1 MAVCEAP
8 YKFYKILSLYG
19 RDILTGGKKWLKELH
34 HVISKSFDKIKIS
47 SGNMKKNT
55 KLSGLF
61 QKRENLQI
69 KISRLN
75 SLNSDEYKILYDQL
89 EKVNNDIAEKEAEDN
104 FKIVFENVKH
114 LENDTE
120 NLNAIQMWKLKRKV
134 CPKKSDPPT
143 AKINDC
149 GEIISEP
156 TALKK
161 LYENTYKKR
170 LAHRKIKPELAD
182 LYERKMYLFN
192 SRMEICQ
199 KVKSRN
205 WTEFDLIKVLKSL
218 KKNKSCDSHG
228 LIYELF
234 RPEIIGRDLLQSL
247 LIFCNNVKTQ
257 LCIPEFLTYT
267 DITSFYKNKGAKNDL
282 ENDRGVFSVSK
293 IRSIIEKLIMQDS
306 YEDIDSNMSDSNV
319 GGRRRRNIRDNLF
332 TIYACINEAIRT
344 GKSVDIQFYD
354 IKKCFDAMWAE
365 ESMND
370 LYDSGLK
377 DDKFTLISKM
387 NNKCHVKV
395 KTPIGDTE
403 RFELERIEMQGT
415 VPAPLKCAVQMDTLG
430 RYSYSYNT
438 GLYQYRDGCSI
449 PALGMID
456 DLAGVTECNEDS
468 ITLNSVINFKVE
480 SKKLEFNWKKCVN
493 MHIGPQKNKCKK
505 LMIHEDQM
513 LSSEKQ
519 VYLGDT
525 ISSTGYNDEN
535 IRARCNIGQSTISEI
550 HAMISEGNFGKYSI
564 QTGLILRNTNFTS
577 RMLLNS
583 EVWHSLTKV
592 QINNL
597 EIMDRRLLR
606 KILNAHSKTS
616 LEWLYSDTGQ
626 LDLNSLIKIRRLMY
640 YWEIL
645 HRDKSE
651 LIHRIYTTQNIS
663 NSTGDW
669 VRLVEADKTELGIS
683 LTDEQIQ
690 GVSKTSFKTYV
701 KKKVTQNFLQHLERL
716 KSKHSKSKFL
726 SCDKLKVAEY
736 IQSPLFSTKEKELL
750 FKLRS
755 KTLDVKE
762 NFPGQYGSTWCR
774 SCGLFPET
782 QSHLLQCPEITPKLK
797 TINKSYS
804 EVYEN
809 QIYGNIEEQQ
819 IIVSIYSEVLLVR
832 ESLKEVISPQEE
844 GPMHPV
850 IN

>member
-1 MAVCEAP
+1 ME
-8 YKFYKILSLYG
+8 
-19 RDILTGGKKWLKELH
+19 
-34 HVISKSFDKIKIS
+34 IKVES
-47 SGNMKKNT
+47 VS
-55 KLSGLF
+55 
-61 QKRENLQI
+61 
-69 KISRLN
+69 
-75 SLNSDEYKILYDQL
+75 
-89 EKVNNDIAEKEAEDN
+89 
-104 FKIVFENVKH
+104 
-114 LENDTE
+114 
-120 NLNAIQMWKLKRKV
+120 
-134 CPKKSDPPT
+134 KKSDPPT

-149 GEIISEP
+149 GDIISEP

-170 LAHRKIKPELAD
+170 LEHRKIKPELEE
-182 LYERKMYLFN
+182 LYKRKMYLFN
-192 SRMEICQ
+192 LRMEVTQ

-205 WTEFDLIKVLKSL
+205 WTECELIKVLKSL

-234 RPEIIGRDLLQSL
+234 RPEMIGRDLLQSL
-247 LIFCNNVKTQ
+247 LIFCNSVKTQ

-267 DITSFYKNKGAKNDL
+267 DITSFHKNKGAKNDL

-306 YEDIDSNMSDSNV
+306 YENIDLNMSDSNV

-344 GKSVDIQFYD
+344 GKDIDIQFYD

-370 LYDSGLK
+370 LFDTGLK
-377 DDKFTLISKM
+377 DDKFALISKM
-387 NNKCHVKV
+387 NSKCQVKV
-395 KTPIGDTE
+395 KTPVGDTN
-403 RFELERIEMQGT
+403 RFELEHIEMQGT

-430 RYSYSYNT
+430 RYSYAYNT
-438 GLYQYRDGCSI
+438 GLYQYRDGCCI
-449 PALGMID
+449 PTLGMID

-493 MHIGPQKNKCKK
+493 MHIGPKKNNCKK
-505 LMIHEDQM
+505 LRIHEDQM

-535 IRARCNIGQSTISEI
+535 IRARCNIGQATISEI
-550 HAMISEGNFGKYSI
+550 HAMISEGNFGKYAI

-626 LDLNSLIKIRRLMY
+626 LDLKSLIKIRRLMY

-651 LIHRIYTTQNIS
+651 LIHRIYTTQKIS

-669 VRLVEADKTELGIS
+669 VRLLEADKTELGID
-683 LTDEQIQ
+683 LTDKQIQ
-690 GVSKTSFKTYV
+690 DVSKSSFKTYV
-701 KKKVTQNFLQHLERL
+701 KKKVTQNFLQHLNNL
-716 KSKHSKSKFL
+716 KSRHSKSKFL
-726 SCDKLKVAEY
+726 SCDKLKVADY
-736 IQSPLFSTKEKELL
+736 IQSPIFSTKEKELL

-755 KTLDVKE
+755 QTLDVKQ
-762 NFPGQYGSTWCR
+762 NFPGQYGSTLCR
-774 SCGLFPET
+774 SCGLFPES
-782 QSHLLQCPEITPKLK
+782 QSHLLECPMIVSKLQ
-797 TINKSYS
+797 TVNKNCSR
-804 EVYEN
+804 VNEN
-809 QIYGNIEEQQ
+809 MIYGDVEEQK
-819 IIVSIYSEVLLVR
+819 IIVNIYSEILLVR
-832 ESLKEVISPQEE
+832 ESLEEVVSPQPE
-844 GPMHPV
+844 GPMHLV